1 MKIAIAGTGIA
12 GLTAAHLLSERHEVT
27 VFEAADYIGG
37 HTVTTRVGDNG
48 RSLDVDAGFIVYNEA
63 NYPNFVKLLSRL
75 DVETQP
81 TSMSFS
87 VRCDR
92 SGLEYAGTNWNTL
105 FAQRSN
111 LLRPRFYALL
121 GEIVRFNRAA
131 REGLANGLSGSLG
144 DFLRENRLTD
154 RLADQYLIPMTAAIW
169 STEPRKMLETPARFV
184 LRFLHNHNLLG
195 THGFHSWRAIK
206 GGSARY
212 VERLIEPF
220 RDRIELSTPV
230 MRLERTTDGVLVSTT
245 SGTHWFDQVIVA
257 AHSDQALAML
267 AAPSPAEAEVL
278 GAIRYQPNPAILHTD
293 VSVLPS
299 RRRAW
304 ASWNYRTPVEAGS
317 PVTLSYNMNKLQ
329 NLEADATYCVSLNMD
344 EQVATNETIRSFDFE
359 HPLFTQEAV
368 AAQARH
374 AEISGV
380 DGIHYCGA
388 YWRNGFH
395 EDGVVSALEVC
406 RRFEVEL

>member
-380 DGIHYCGA
+380 AGIHYCGA